1 MSTTASEPVGDI
13 AGLVGPGFEGVRDA
27 FAQNF
32 DEGRELGAA
41 FCVHVGGRK
50 VVDLYGG
57 WFDVERQV
65 RYGPDALQLVFSSTK
80 GATAAC
86 ANLLAQR
93 GLLDMDAPVVRY
105 WPEYGQAGKEAT
117 LVRHLL
123 CHQAGV
129 PAIDRRLSPEEFWSW
144 TPIIQAV
151 EAQSPFWEPG
161 SAHGYHALSYGNLVG
176 ELVRRVTG
184 RSLGTFFA
192 EEVAGPLGLEFF
204 IGLPSSYEERVSPIV
219 GANFGEVAGG
229 GAGGRAGVGGGGGE
243 GGGDGAGGGG
253 GEAGGGGG
261 TGGGGYASTL
271 LARALNLGGAIR
283 DMNWMNNRAWRAA
296 ELPGGNG
303 ITNATSLSRLYASL
317 IGPVEGGPSEPLLT
331 RDQVDKARTPLT
343 SGADQVFASVGFTL
357 KQKIGLGFWRSSP
370 VTPFGGEGSFGH
382 GGAGGSYGFADP
394 ENGLAVA
401 YVMNKMSM
409 EMLGDTRAQGLLKAV
424 YEAVGAQAEH
434 I

>member
-1 MSTTASEPVGDI
+1 MSSSVESGSVDSI
-13 AGLVGPGFEGVRDA
+13 SGLVEPGFEGVRDA

-32 DEGRELGAA
+32 DQGRELGSA

-57 WFDVERQV
+57 WFDADRRVL
-65 RYGPDALQLVFSSTK
+65 YGPDALQLVFSSTK
-80 GATAAC
+80 GATAVC

-144 TPIIQAV
+144 APIIEAL
-151 EAQSPFWEPG
+151 EAQTPFWEPG

-176 ELVRRVTG
+176 EVVRRITG

-192 EEVAGPLGLEFF
+192 DEVAGPLGLEFF
-204 IGLPSSYEERVSPIV
+204 IGLPNSYQTRVSPIV
-219 GANFGEVAGG
+219 GANFGAPAGADNRG
-229 GAGGRAGVGGGGGE
+229 ENAGGGE
-243 GGGDGAGGGG
+243 GGGGAS
-253 GEAGGGGG
+253 
-261 TGGGGYASTL
+261 TGGGYASTL
-271 LARALNLGGAIR
+271 VARALNLGGAIR
-283 DMNWMNNRAWRAA
+283 DTDWMNQPAWRAA

-303 ITNATSLSRLYASL
+303 ITNASSLSRLYASL
-317 IGPVEGGPSEPLLT
+317 IGTVEGGPAQPLLT
-331 RDQVDKARTPLT
+331 RDQVEMARTPLT

-394 ENGLAVA
+394 ENDLAVG

-409 EMLGDTRAQGLLKAV
+409 EMLGDPRAHGLLKAV
-424 YEAVGAQAEH
+424 YDAVGADAEH

>member
-1 MSTTASEPVGDI
+1 VGDI
-13 AGLVGPGFEGVRDA
+13 AGLVEPGFEGVRDA

-41 FCVHVGGRK
+41 FCVHVRGRK

-57 WFDVERQV
+57 WFDRERQV
-65 RYGPDALQLVFSSTK
+65 RYGPDSLQLVFSSTK
-80 GATAAC
+80 GATAVC

-144 TPIIQAV
+144 TPIIEGL
-151 EAQSPFWEPG
+151 EAQTPFWEPG

-176 ELVRRVTG
+176 EVVRRVTG
-184 RSLGTFFA
+184 RSIGTFFA

-229 GAGGRAGVGGGGGE
+229 GDGRP
-243 GGGDGAGGGG
+243 
-253 GEAGGGGG
+253 
-261 TGGGGYASTL
+261 GGGGYASTL

-283 DMNWMNNRAWRAA
+283 DMDWMNNRAWRSA

-331 RDQVDKARTPLT
+331 SDQVEKARTALT

-394 ENGLAVA
+394 ENGLAVG

-409 EMLGDTRAQGLLKAV
+409 EMLGDTRAHGLLKAV
-424 YEAVGAQAEH
+424 YEAVGAEAEH